1 MKTPVL
7 YYHNKGKIDEFAYG
21 LQLIKN
27 GSGRIIDIGS
37 MATSI
42 DVYESLN
49 NMAMSMVIEVV
60 DAANAFVNY
69 GIQPGDQL
77 HLLLFNRQKDSKH
90 VDVTMSILTIHNSNR
105 INNSK
110 ARTYS
115 ISATDKTALA
125 NKKATVA
132 KAYSDKT
139 SNIVK
144 DIAINQLGVD
154 SANLSVEQTSETL
167 KYISTIHTP
176 YDCIK
181 SLCPHA
187 VSSKHGA
194 GQQFYFYQDSDGY
207 YFKSLKGIISDAQQS
222 NNVWNYNLSIDMN
235 QAGDQT
241 DFYRIID
248 YVHHGISNQ
257 KNRMSGVFES
267 ELIQFNHMN
276 RSIKSKT
283 FKYQDNFQDV
293 QLLGKKP
300 VVDLNHNYNDWV
312 TESNND
318 IMGVRSFVATRSD
331 PSAYGIVNTFADNFH
346 KAVAQHGLFKQIN
359 YHLHLNGNAQMRAGH
374 LIQISTNEISGVTQ
388 PRPDALMSGTYLI
401 INLHHSIRVGEIY
414 KTFCDAASD
423 GPSKD
428 IYTETGSQVPA

>member
-1 MKTPVL
+1 MSTPTL
-7 YYHNKGKIDEFAYG
+7 HYHNQGKVDEFAYG
-21 LQLIKN
+21 LQLVKN

-37 MATSI
+37 MAMSI

-49 NMAMSMVIEVV
+49 NMSMSMVVEIV
-60 DAANAFVNY
+60 DAANALVNY

-77 HLLLFNRQKDSKH
+77 HLLLFNKQKDSH
-90 VDVTMSILTIHNSNR
+90 NVDVMLSILTMHNSNR

-110 ARTYS
+110 ARTYN
-115 ISATDKTALA
+115 ISAVHKSALA
-125 NKKATVA
+125 NKKATVV
-132 KAYSDKT
+132 KAYNDKSSSIVT
-139 SNIVK
+139 DVCTDLLGISSSN
-144 DIAINQLGVD
+144 LT
-154 SANLSVEQTSETL
+154 VEQTTETL
-167 KYISTIHTP
+167 KYISTMHAP

-181 SLCPHA
+181 SICPHA
-187 VSSKHGA
+187 VSSKNGP
-194 GQQFYFYQDSDGY
+194 GQQFYFYQDSDGF
-207 YFKSLKGIISDAQQS
+207 YFKSVKGIISDAQQA

-235 QAGDQT
+235 QSGDQS

-257 KNRMSGVFES
+257 NNRMSGVFES

-283 FKYQDNFQDV
+283 FNYKDDYQDV

-300 VVDLNHNYNDWV
+300 VVDLSHNYQDWV
-312 TESNND
+312 TSSNNN
-318 IMGVRSFVATRSD
+318 IMGVRSFVAVKGD
-331 PSAYGIVNTFADNFH
+331 PSAYGIVNTYAENFH
-346 KAVAQHGLFKQIN
+346 KAITQQGLFKQIN

-374 LIQISTNEISGVTQ
+374 LIQVTTNEISGVTQ

-401 INLHHSIRVGEIY
+401 VNLHHAVRVGEVY
-414 KTFCDAASD
+414 KTFIDVCSD

>member
-1 MKTPVL
+1 MTTPVL
-7 YYHNKGKIDEFAYG
+7 YYHNKNKVDEFAYG

-27 GSGRIIDIGS
+27 GSDRVIDIGS
-37 MATSI
+37 MATAI

-49 NMAMSMVIEVV
+49 NMSISMVVEIV

-77 HLLLFNRQKDSKH
+77 HLLLFNRQKDSKK
-90 VDVTMSILTIHNSNR
+90 VDITLNILTIHNSNR

-115 ISATDKTALA
+115 ISAVDKSALV

-132 KAYSDKT
+132 KSYNDKT
-139 SNIVK
+139 SNIIK
-144 DIAINQLGVD
+144 DIATNLLEIN
-154 SANLSVEQTSETL
+154 SANLTIEQTTETL
-167 KYISTIHTP
+167 KYISTMHAP

-181 SLCPHA
+181 SVCPHA
-187 VSSKHGA
+187 VSSKNGA
-194 GQQFYFYQDSDGY
+194 GQQFYFYQDVDGF
-207 YFKSLKGIISDAQQS
+207 YFKSLKGIVSDAQQS

-235 QAGDQT
+235 QNGDQT

-248 YVHHGISNQ
+248 YVHHGISSQ
-257 KNRMSGVFES
+257 KSRMSGVFEN

-283 FKYQDNFQDV
+283 FNYQDNYQSV

-300 VVDLNHNYNDWV
+300 VVDLSHNYNDWV
-312 TESNND
+312 TESNNN
-318 IMGVRSFVATRSD
+318 IMGVRSFVAVKGD
-331 PSAYGIVNTFADNFH
+331 PSAYGVVNTFADNFH
-346 KAVAQHGLFKQIN
+346 KAMAQHGLFKQIN

-374 LIQISTNEISGVTQ
+374 LIKISTNEISGVTQ
-388 PRPDALMSGTYLI
+388 PRPDALMSGQYLI
-401 INLHHSIRVGEIY
+401 INLHHAVRVGEIY
-414 KTFCDAASD
+414 KTFCDVASD

-428 IYTETGSQVPA
+428 IYTEVGSQII